1 MRRLLYAW
9 AKDLEYD
16 ERNWFLR
23 NLAQHVNPK
32 PHRLKIDTLFE
43 QIEAFTLRVV
53 NNEYSEGWGG
63 WDAAY
68 GAEREW
74 GGDESWAQELDQF
87 FRVGQ
92 LLARSGQ
99 NEAAIKVYKRL
110 FDVLDLG
117 RDAGGL
123 PGDPDLYNMLE
134 VDLGEQLALFLR
146 ALYNTWSPQ
155 ERPAQLLQAMRDYDE
170 YGGAQLGCKA

>member
-1 MRRLLYAW
+1 MGGRRKLGP
-9 AKDLEYD
+9 
-16 ERNWFLR
+16 RTR
-23 NLAQHVNPK
+23 S
-32 PHRLKIDTLFE
+32 I
-43 QIEAFTLRVV
+43 
-53 NNEYSEGWGG
+53 
-63 WDAAY
+63 
-68 GAEREW
+68 
-74 GGDESWAQELDQF
+74 